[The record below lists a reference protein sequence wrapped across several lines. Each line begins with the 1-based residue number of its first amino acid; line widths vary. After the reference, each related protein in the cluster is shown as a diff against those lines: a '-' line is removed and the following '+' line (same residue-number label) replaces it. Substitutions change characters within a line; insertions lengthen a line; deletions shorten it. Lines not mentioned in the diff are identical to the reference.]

1 MRQLF
6 FLTWMILTSWLSAQP
21 LFMSISIP
29 EIDGN
34 KVSYDIRVSN
44 YDDIYIMGTSFSF
57 DTNRMTF
64 LTAKNIAIPTLGEP
78 EFLNDVPGYVYFT
91 WFDLTM
97 EGVSL
102 PENTI
107 IYTLQFKMKD
117 GEPGDICFSN
127 YPTELLF
134 TDFDS
139 TFHSL
144 FVTDYCHT
152 DTFEFVLVTQT
163 SDISSNQTGLNVSS
177 LSHNNEINFNLEN
190 DLKLGFDL
198 FNLSGQ
204 RVKHF
209 NPTYYYSGKN
219 RLQIPPSL
227 PQGMYILKSVANT
240 RRSAF
245 EVFLQ

>member
-1 MRQLF
+1 MRLLF
-6 FLTWMILTSWLSAQP
+6 FLTWMILTPWLPAQP

-34 KVSYDIRVSN
+34 KVSYDIHVSN
-44 YDDIYIMGTSFSF
+44 FEDIYIMGTSFSF

-64 LTAKNIAIPTLGEP
+64 LAAKNIAIPTLGES
-78 EFLNDVPGYVYFT
+78 EFLNEEPGYVYFT

-117 GEPGDICFSN
+117 GDPGDVCFSN

-144 FVTDYCHT
+144 FVTDYCHP
-152 DTFEFVLVTQT
+152 DTFEYILVTQT
-163 SDISSNQTGLNVSS
+163 SDILDQMAGLSISSFSND
-177 LSHNNEINFNLEN
+177 NEIYFKLESSKTISFELLN
-190 DLKLGFDL
+190 T
-198 FNLSGQ
+198 NGQ
-204 RVKHF
+204 VVQTF
-209 NPTYYYSGKN
+209 STLYYSFGN
-219 RLQIPPSL
+219 N
-227 PQGMYILKSVANT
+227 YIQLRSSITPGLYFLKCIINQKPFVKK
-240 RRSAF
+240 
-245 EVFLQ
+245 VVVQ